1 MLLPDFAYCAARGK
15 KTYYI
20 HCCQNLSQRNSTHVT
35 VKCFF
40 FVEVCLGKNIKEMD
54 HARSKKDAAYEEYGR
69 TIDLCIQ

>member
-1 MLLPDFAYCAARGK
+1 MLLPDFAYCAAREKNILHPLLPKPLTK
-15 KTYYI
+15 KFYTRD
-20 HCCQNLSQRNSTHVT
+20 SEM
-35 VKCFF
+35 FF